1 MTIQD
6 MQRSISKNALILG
19 VFAALTVAL
28 VAVIQQGTAE
38 PIREAQ
44 RLAKMAALAEILP
57 TKSYDNSLL
66 DMQITLDDPLLGN
79 RAPTPAYIA
88 TLAGE
93 PTAIILKATAPD
105 GYNGAIELLIGI
117 MADGRLSGVRVLQH
131 KETPGLGDKIEL
143 SKSDWITH
151 FTGKS
156 LNNPRAERW
165 TVKKERG
172 DFDQFAGAT
181 ITPRAV
187 VKAVQRALQYFD
199 ANQANLF
206 AQRLTASAQE
216 ANQ

>member
-1 MTIQD
+1 MVIQD

-19 VFAALTVAL
+19 LFAALTVAL
-28 VAVIQQGTAE
+28 VAIVQQGTAE

-57 TKSYDNSLL
+57 AESYDNSLL
-66 DMQITLDDPLLGN
+66 DKQITVADPLLGN
-79 RAPTPAYIA
+79 RTATPAYIA
-88 TLAGE
+88 TLNDE
-93 PTAIILKATAPD
+93 PTAIILQATAPD
-105 GYNGAIELLIGI
+105 GYSGAIELLIGI

-143 SKSDWITH
+143 SKSNWIKS
-151 FTGKS
+151 FDGKT
-156 LNNPRAERW
+156 LTNPTAEHW
-165 TVKKERG
+165 AVKKDRG

-187 VKAVQRALQYFD
+187 VKAVQQALQFFD
-199 ANQANLF
+199 VNQSELF
-206 AQRLTASAQE
+206 TPGLTANVQE

>member
-1 MTIQD
+1 MAIQD

-19 VFAALTVAL
+19 VFAALTVVL
-28 VAVIQQGTAE
+28 VAVIQQGTTE

-57 TKSYDNSLL
+57 TQSYDNSLL
-66 DMQITLDDPLLGN
+66 DKQITLDDPLLGN
-79 RAPTPAYIA
+79 RTPTPAYIA
-88 TLAGE
+88 TLKEE
-93 PTAIILKATAPD
+93 PVAVILQATAPD
-105 GYNGAIELLIGI
+105 GYSGAIELLIGI

-143 SKSDWITH
+143 SKSDWITS

-156 LNNPRAERW
+156 LDNPTAERW
-165 TVKKERG
+165 TVKKDRG

-187 VKAVQRALQYFD
+187 VKAVQRALQFFD

-206 AQRLTASAQE
+206 AQGLAANAQE

>member
-1 MTIQD
+1 MAIQD

-19 VFAALTVAL
+19 VFAALTVVL

-57 TKSYDNSLL
+57 TQSYDNSLL
-66 DMQITLDDPLLGN
+66 DKQITLDDPLLGN
-79 RAPTPAYIA
+79 RTPTPAYIA
-88 TLAGE
+88 TLKEE
-93 PTAIILKATAPD
+93 PAAIILQATAPD
-105 GYNGAIELLIGI
+105 GYSGAIELLIGI

-143 SKSDWITH
+143 SKSDWINS

-156 LNNPRAERW
+156 LNNPTTERW

-187 VKAVQRALQYFD
+187 VKAVQRALQFFD

-206 AQRLTASAQE
+206 AQGLAANAQE